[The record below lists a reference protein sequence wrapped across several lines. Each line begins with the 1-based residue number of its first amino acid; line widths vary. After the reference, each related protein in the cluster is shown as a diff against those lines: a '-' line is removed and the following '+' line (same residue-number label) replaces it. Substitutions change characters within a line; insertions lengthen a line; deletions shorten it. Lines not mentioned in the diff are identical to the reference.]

1 MKPIQKILVRIDP
14 DLVAKPVLELT
25 RQVAL
30 AFGARVELIQVFE
43 TSGYHGPEVL
53 ELADD
58 QGSMLEHWRSARVM
72 MGFLKDLAGSGIAV
86 RGRMAFG
93 VAEEEVSRLAR
104 EENFDLIILGSHSR
118 EGLDRFVQSSVAAAL
133 IRKAPCPVLV
143 LPHVVDVIPD

>member
-1 MKPIQKILVRIDP
+1 MKAIQKILVRIDP
-14 DLVAKPVLELT
+14 DLVAKPVLDLT

-30 AFGARVELIQVFE
+30 AFGARVELLQVFE

-53 ELADD
+53 DLADEQD
-58 QGSMLEHWRSARVM
+58 PELDHWRTARVM
-72 MGFLKDLAGSGIAV
+72 MGLLKDLAGSRIAV

>member
-1 MKPIQKILVRIDP
+1 MRPIQKVLVRIDP
-14 DLVAKPVLELT
+14 DLVTTPVLELT
-25 RQVAL
+25 RQVAV

-53 ELADD
+53 ELTDEQD
-58 QGSMLEHWRSARVM
+58 PKLGHWRTARVM
-72 MGFLKDLAGSGIAV
+72 MGLLKDLADGGIAV
-86 RGRMAFG
+86 RGRMVFG

-133 IRKAPCPVLV
+133 IRKASCPVLV

>member
-58 QGSMLEHWRSARVM
+58 QDSKLDHWRTARAM
-72 MGFLKDLAGSGIAV
+72 MGLLKDLAGSHIAV

-93 VAEEEVSRLAR
+93 VAEEEVSRFAVVFDHLRA
-104 EENFDLIILGSHSR
+104 EALSTTTSIDLIAG
-118 EGLDRFVQSSVAAAL
+118 VAAEL
-133 IRKAPCPVLV
+133 GR
-143 LPHVVDVIPD
+143 PDAEGGAG

>member
-1 MKPIQKILVRIDP
+1 MKRIQKILVRIDP

-58 QGSMLEHWRSARVM
+58 QGPELEHWRTARVM
-72 MGFLKDLAGSGIAV
+72 MGLLKDLAGSGLAV

-93 VAEEEVSRLAR
+93 VAEEEVSRLAT
-104 EENFDLIILGSHSR
+104 EESFDLIILGSHSR
-118 EGLDRFVQSSVAAAL
+118 EGLDRLVQSSVAAAL
-133 IRKAPCPVLV
+133 IRKASCPVLV